1 MRFLSAEKTLVL
13 KPLSWAFLRNE
24 PWERCVKVENFSML
38 TGKPNTISLLGA
50 FPQIAELEGS
60 LSCCVLMLIKHL
72 NHSHK

>member
-1 MRFLSAEKTLVL
+1 
-13 KPLSWAFLRNE
+13 
-24 PWERCVKVENFSML
+24 ML

-72 NHSHK
+72 NHTQVTFLHTPLKFEEC

>member
-1 MRFLSAEKTLVL
+1 
-13 KPLSWAFLRNE
+13 
-24 PWERCVKVENFSML
+24 ML